1 MIPENRGF
9 TLIEL
14 MIVVA
19 IIALLASFAVPLYQ
33 GYVVKSQV
41 GRAVS
46 EISSYKTA
54 FELRANQGGSVT
66 NSDLGYVPSGIIS
79 FGGGDIGVINP
90 DGSGHL
96 QVTLGGNAH
105 PSIHGLVIR
114 LVRDTDGVW
123 QCQLDNS
130 LVSASWDPSY
140 LPKGCSV

>member
-1 MIPENRGF
+1 M
-9 TLIEL
+9 
-14 MIVVA
+14 
-19 IIALLASFAVPLYQ
+19 
-33 GYVVKSQV
+33 
-41 GRAVS
+41 
-46 EISSYKTA
+46 
-54 FELRANQGGSVT
+54 
-66 NSDLGYVPSGIIS
+66 
-79 FGGGDIGVINP
+79 INP

-140 LPKGCSV
+140 LPKSCSV

>member
-1 MIPENRGF
+1 
-9 TLIEL
+9 

-90 DGSGHL
+90 DGSAGD
-96 QVTLGGNAH
+96 
-105 PSIHGLVIR
+105 PR
-114 LVRDTDGVW
+114 R
-123 QCQLDNS
+123 QCPPFHTWFSYQAGTRHRWS
-130 LVSASWDPSY
+130 VAVSA
-140 LPKGCSV
+140 G